1 MKLGFLTTQ
10 PDLFGVAVKV
20 KSKLTRVKIE
30 AIELAGIIEFKSI
43 HKQEKLSSM
52 RRLTGGG

>member
-1 MKLGFLTTQ
+1 MNTQ

-30 AIELAGIIEFKSI
+30 AIELAEIIEFKVFI
-43 HKQEKLSSM
+43 NQKNYHL
-52 RRLTGGG
+52 